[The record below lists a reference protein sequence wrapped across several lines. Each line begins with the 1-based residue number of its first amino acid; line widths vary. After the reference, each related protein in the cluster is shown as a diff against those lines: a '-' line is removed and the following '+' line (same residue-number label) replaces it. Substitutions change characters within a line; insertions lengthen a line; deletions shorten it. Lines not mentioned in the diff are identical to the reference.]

1 MNNKGQALIEFVM
14 IIPIF
19 LFIALGMVDFGN
31 ILHQKYRLEND
42 LDYIVDL
49 YQENK
54 QSDINNYVFKNK
66 INVNYENSDEF
77 VMIELSKKINI
88 TTPGLNLILK
98 EPYYV
103 TVERYIYE

>member
-54 QSDINNYVFKNK
+54 QTDINNFIFKNK

>member
-19 LFIALGMVDFGN
+19 LFLALGMVDFGN

-54 QSDINNYVFKNK
+54 QVDINNYIFKNK
-66 INVNYENSDEF
+66 IDVNYENSDEF
-77 VMIELSKKINI
+77 VMIELSKKVNI

-98 EPYYV
+98 EPYFV